1 MILFGSVDINL
12 FGLWPLVFGF
22 WFGFSCSATMQ
33 RSKIK
38 DQRPKANDQRPK
50 SLGVFSFFQQFLR
63 MPSRIGCDF
72 RAGDHSRQL
81 FNSPLSF
88 KPLRGDS
95 SSILKHHFLHREV
108 AISETSN
115 LCLMC
120 YA

>member
-22 WFGFSCSATMQ
+22 WFGLFVLCDNA
-33 RSKIK
+33 KIK

-50 SLGVFSFFQQFLR
+50 SLGVFSLFQQFLR
-63 MPSRIGCDF
+63 MPSRMGCDF